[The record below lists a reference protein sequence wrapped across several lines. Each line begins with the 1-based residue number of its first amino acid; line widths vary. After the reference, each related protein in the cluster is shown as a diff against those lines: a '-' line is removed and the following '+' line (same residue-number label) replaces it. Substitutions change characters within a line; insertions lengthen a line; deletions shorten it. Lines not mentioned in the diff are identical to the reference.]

1 MQLFADSLVP
11 LPEVPRLDSDSVAL
25 LNAPETAADNGRLKV
40 GILGT
45 GNIGCDMLIKL
56 LKENFVSV
64 VVFCGRRQ
72 ESPGIKMAES
82 KAVKCSA
89 EGIDFFIDNPKCCDL
104 VYDCT
109 NATDAKRHAEVFK
122 AQMVTYSK

>member
-1 MQLFADSLVP
+1 MDVRLGVCSYLLIVWVP

-72 ESPGIKMAES
+72 ESPGDKDGRIKS
-82 KAVKCSA
+82 C
-89 EGIDFFIDNPKCCDL
+89 
-104 VYDCT
+104 
-109 NATDAKRHAEVFK
+109 EVLR
-122 AQMVTYSK
+122 